1 MIRTIA
7 DFDRTWQTELEATQK
22 IFKHLTTGSLNTVL
36 HKDVRTPG
44 RLAWHI
50 VTSIPE
56 MSNRTGI
63 TIAGPAADAPIPAT
77 AKAIFDAYNAAAV
90 SLLEQVKQNWT
101 DASLA
106 IEDDMYGE
114 KWARG
119 FTLEVLIHHQIHHRG
134 QLTALMRLA
143 GLSIPGI
150 YGPAQQEW
158 TAYGM
163 EPPAI

>member
-1 MIRTIA
+1 VIRTIA
-7 DFDRTWQTELEATQK
+7 DFNRTWQTELEATQK
-22 IFKHLTTGSLNTVL
+22 IFKHLTTASLNTVI

-56 MSNRTGI
+56 MAHRTGI
-63 TIAGPAADAPIPAT
+63 TTTGPAADAPIPAT
-77 AKAIFDAYNAAAV
+77 ANEIFDAYNAASV
-90 SLLEQVKQNWT
+90 SLLEQVKKNWT

-119 FTLEVLIHHQIHHRG
+119 LTLQILIQHQIHHRA
-134 QLTALMRLA
+134 QLTVLMRLA

-158 TAYGM
+158 SAFGM

>member
-22 IFKHLTTGSLNTVL
+22 IFKHLTSASLTTVI

-56 MSNRTGI
+56 MAHRTGI
-63 TIAGPAADAPIPAT
+63 DTAGPAADAPIPAT
-77 AKAIFDAYNAAAV
+77 AKEIFDAFNTAAV
-90 SLLEQVKQNWT
+90 SLLDQVKKNWT
-101 DASLA
+101 DATLA

-119 FTLEVLIHHQIHHRG
+119 LTLQILIQHQIHHRG
-134 QLTALMRLA
+134 QLTVLMRLA

-150 YGPAQQEW
+150 YGPARQEW
-158 TAYGM
+158 SAFGM
-163 EPPAI
+163 EPPAV